1 MGISVPERKQSTR
14 RASPR
19 VVCYPNNVGKGSCAV
34 IINYYV
40 YFFIM
45 NTSELFN
52 LNKLVNNLFLV
63 FSPTDSYVY
72 SIYYV
77 YFIWEFLVTH
87 KDTKENFNKLS
98 RRDIIQA

>member
-1 MGISVPERKQSTR
+1 M
-14 RASPR
+14 
-19 VVCYPNNVGKGSCAV
+19 
-34 IINYYV
+34 IINYCV
-40 YFFIM
+40 YSFIM

-77 YFIWEFLVTH
+77 YFI
-87 KDTKENFNKLS
+87 
-98 RRDIIQA
+98 